1 MPVVEFFA
9 APAHKDKITI
19 DQKQLMY
26 MKRESFNTQMTGSQ
40 VRNGTKMAF
49 CPWERPLPGD
59 ALAAET
65 LHVSKEKQIAW
76 PNNDAAFDLERYLH
90 YNSCSP
96 GFCWSRNSH
105 MPCLYG

>member
-49 CPWERPLPGD
+49 CP
-59 ALAAET
+59 
-65 LHVSKEKQIAW
+65 
-76 PNNDAAFDLERYLH
+76 
-90 YNSCSP
+90 
-96 GFCWSRNSH
+96 
-105 MPCLYG
+105 